1 MQLKLARLAGHV
13 RSGQTSTDAFFALAD
28 NENPAHALGRV
39 LNLIIQLPAEPN
51 LVALPVQA
59 IYDGNK
65 IYRVIDERLQSI
77 RIERIGEYQSP
88 TDGYQILVRG
98 EAIAAQDLIIT
109 TQLPRAINGLLVDLA
124 NAQEESLEPSAT
136 L

>member
-1 MQLKLARLAGHV
+1 M
-13 RSGQTSTDAFFALAD
+13 
-28 NENPAHALGRV
+28 
-39 LNLIIQLPAEPN
+39 LNLTIQLPAEPN